1 MLKFLETLVTFS
13 EVPDEI
19 SLCIN
24 ITNCPCHCPDCHSK
38 HLWTDTGEE
47 LTESTLIHLINKN
60 KHISCV
66 CLMGGDADVQS
77 VNNLA
82 KVIKNNNLKSA
93 WYSGQAKIHKDIDIN
108 NFDYIKV
115 GPYIKERGPLNNPNT
130 NQVLFNIVD
139 GNLIDITNKFWKND

>member
-47 LTESTLIHLINKN
+47 LTESTLIRLINKN

-108 NFDYIKV
+108 NFDYIKI
-115 GPYIKERGPLNNPNT
+115 GPYIKEKGPLNNPNT

>member
-38 HLWTDTGEE
+38 HLWEDTGEE

-60 KHISCV
+60 KYISCV
-66 CLMGGDADVQS
+66 CLMGGDANVQA

-108 NFDYIKV
+108 NFDYIKI

-139 GNLIDITNKFWKND
+139 GNLIDITNKFWNK

>member
-38 HLWTDTGEE
+38 HLWEDTGEE
-47 LTESTLIHLINKN
+47 LTESTLTHLINKN
-60 KHISCV
+60 KYISCV
-66 CLMGGDADVQS
+66 CLMGGDANVQA

-82 KVIKNNNLKSA
+82 KVIKKNNLKSA

-115 GPYIKERGPLNNPNT
+115 GPYIKEKGPLNNPNT

-139 GNLIDITNKFWKND
+139 GNLIDITNKFWNK

>member
-38 HLWTDTGEE
+38 HLWEDTGEE

-60 KHISCV
+60 KHINCV

-82 KVIKNNNLKSA
+82 RVIKNNNLKSA
-93 WYSGQAKIHKDIDIN
+93 WYSGQTKIHKDIDIN

-139 GNLIDITNKFWKND
+139 GNLIDITNKFWNK

>member
-38 HLWTDTGEE
+38 HLWADTGEE
-47 LTESTLIHLINKN
+47 LTESALIHLINKN
-60 KHISCV
+60 KYISCV
-66 CLMGGDADVQS
+66 CLMGGDANVQA

-93 WYSGQAKIHKDIDIN
+93 WYSGQTKIHKDIDIN
-108 NFDYIKV
+108 NFDYIKI

-139 GNLIDITNKFWKND
+139 GNLIDITNKFWNK